1 MTISEMN
8 LGVPE
13 RIAQLIEEKG
23 LKKKVVADRAGISA
37 QNFADIMNG
46 RRLLKVRDIV
56 AFAKVLDVTPAE
68 LLTGPQPAPDAF
80 TQG

>member
-8 LGVPE
+8 QGVPD
-13 RIAQLIEEKG
+13 RIAQIIEEKG

-56 AFAKVLDVTPAE
+56 AFAKVLNVTPAE
-68 LLTGPQPAPDAF
+68 LLPGAQQAPDAF